1 MHTSECEKGQHVN
14 GIVALLYKRNMD
26 AMNTILVKNMVC
38 SRCVMVVNQLL
49 QEIGVKDF
57 QVDLGRVVFDSP
69 LTADQR
75 ITFQHK
81 LEEVG
86 FEILTSEEDQTIERI
101 KALLRK
107 QVENVNRPNDVG
119 LKELISREFPKNY
132 KQLSTLFSESEGK
145 TMERYF
151 IELKIEKVKEYIKY
165 EKLSISEI
173 SYELGYSSP
182 QHLSKQFKQITGM
195 TTSAFRKT
203 GDRKKLDNL

>member
-1 MHTSECEKGQHVN
+1 MHTSECEKWQHVN
-14 GIVALLYKRNMD
+14 EAVALLYKRNMD

-49 QEIGVKDF
+49 QEMGVKDF
-57 QVDLGRVVFDSP
+57 QVDLGRVVFNSP

-75 ITFQHK
+75 TTFQHK

-107 QVENVNRPNDVG
+107 QVENVNRPNDGG

-165 EKLSISEI
+165 DKLSISEI

>member
-1 MHTSECEKGQHVN
+1 
-14 GIVALLYKRNMD
+14 
-26 AMNTILVKNMVC
+26 MNTILVKNMVC